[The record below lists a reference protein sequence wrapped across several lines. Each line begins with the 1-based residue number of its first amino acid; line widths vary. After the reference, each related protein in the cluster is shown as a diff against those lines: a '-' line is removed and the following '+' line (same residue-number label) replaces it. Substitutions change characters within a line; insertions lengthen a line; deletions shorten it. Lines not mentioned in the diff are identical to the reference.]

1 MKQADQ
7 TKRPQ
12 LESGIKES
20 QRTIARMTALA
31 AAILSLLIVPTYH
44 LIELFNGTDRDLIWH
59 HAPWRTLVLVVAIIT
74 LFQYRPGHTGRH
86 LPILLRVLSLA
97 ITVMMFGLFTTAW
110 LHPEGDPERMTRGLI
125 LTTFALTL
133 LTLKGGR
140 ELLAIYAAPF
150 ALSILTLWQA
160 GVDMRAVAMKLV
172 DPLMMLIIAVFISEL
187 FHRIRRHSARLEG
200 ELARLA
206 GLDTL
211 TGLHNRRFLE
221 SRTAAELARAQRH
234 DAPFSVVIGDLDHF
248 KRINDHY
255 GHNIGDQVLR
265 EVAKC
270 IRDNLRQEDLAVRWG
285 GEEFLL
291 LLPGLDEAGALQV
304 AEKVRRILAQATLQ
318 CDDHE
323 ISVTIS
329 LGVAEYA
336 GEDSFI
342 NLVRRADEAMYRAK
356 AEGRNRVCVANGHA
370 GADAGQSPSE

>member
-7 TKRPQ
+7 AKGPQ
-12 LESGIKES
+12 PEAGVEES
-20 QRTIARMTALA
+20 QRTIARMTALTTA
-31 AAILSLLIVPTYH
+31 SLILLIVPTYH
-44 LIELFNGTDRDLIWH
+44 LVELFTGTDRDLLWH
-59 HAPWRTLVLVVAIIT
+59 HAPWRLLVLVVAIIT
-74 LFQYRPGHTGRH
+74 LIQFRPGRNGRH
-86 LPILLRVLSLA
+86 LPILLRVLSLSL
-97 ITVMMFGLFTTAW
+97 TVMIFGLFTTAW
-110 LHPEGDPERMTRGLI
+110 LHAEGDPERMSRGLI
-125 LTTFALTL
+125 LTTFALAL

-140 ELLAIYAAPF
+140 ELLAIYVAPF
-150 ALSILTLWQA
+150 VLSILTLWQA
-160 GVDMRAVAMKLV
+160 GVDMRAVAMKLI
-172 DPLMMLIIAVFISEL
+172 DPLMMLIIASFVSEL
-187 FHRIRRHSARLEG
+187 FHRIRRHSANLEA

-248 KRINDHY
+248 KRINDDY

-270 IRDNLRQEDLAVRWG
+270 IRDNLRQEDLAIRWG
-285 GEEFLL
+285 GEEFLI
-291 LLPGLDEAGALQV
+291 LLPDLDEADALQV
-304 AEKVRRILAQATLQ
+304 AEKIRRVLAETTLHG
-318 CDDHE
+318 DDHE

-342 NLVRRADEAMYRAK
+342 DLVRRADEAMYRAK
-356 AEGRNRVCVANGHA
+356 KEGRNRVCLASKVPTAASDSGSSA
-370 GADAGQSPSE
+370 